1 MRKTL
6 LVLLAGAALSLG
18 SLAAANASTLPYIGH
33 AKDNLKMTPIE
44 NVACRGWGR
53 WCGPGYTR
61 ICRGGR
67 CWCRPCW

>member
-18 SLAAANASTLPYIGH
+18 SLATANASTLPYIGH
-33 AKDNLKMTPIE
+33 AKSNLNMTPIE
-44 NVACRGWGR
+44 NAACRGWGP
-53 WCGPGYTR
+53 WCGPGYTP